1 LKDGKLIAERPDAA
15 PNPTVEVASCYR
27 TVPTSKLFGLIFA
40 RVVSPSL

>member
-15 PNPTVEVASCYR
+15 PKPTVEVRERLPDGTDFKA
-27 TVPTSKLFGLIFA
+27 VGLICA